1 MDKEI
6 QIIKNKERLGCILF
20 EIGVVLELLVM
31 MTDSASWTLPLRGR
45 ITQVAFAL
53 FVIKILMTK
62 YNMRQVILGGIAGII
77 GVISYLSCHEEYVIR
92 AVIFVVAAIGVD
104 LELTLKI
111 IFWGML
117 VCTLVIVALSLLGIR
132 GEIKDV
138 RDYGRGGAIEARYCL
153 GFNHAN
159 NVHSVLWYLMAL
171 MIMRFKDKL
180 NALHYL
186 LMAVFSICL
195 YIFTLSRTGLMATLV
210 ILVLGVAARYIAGRE
225 NAAAKFADADAR
237 DSKASVVVD
246 ILGAIG
252 SFSALALSLAITIRS
267 GSSFPYTSDFMYK
280 LDRVLTGRVEMVWE
294 HTPLSEWGFFP
305 PVRSAE
311 FVDNGFAVIGYTYG
325 YIVLGLLIASII
337 YASVYLCRKHL
348 IYAQIVLLSAIML
361 TFMEATFIF
370 NVSLLCNMLLIVY
383 ICGNEES
390 IG

>member
-1 MDKEI
+1 MDREI

-77 GVISYLSCHEEYVIR
+77 GVASYLTCHEEYVIR
-92 AVIFVVAAIGVD
+92 AVIFVVAAIGID

-117 VCTLVIVALSLLGIR
+117 VCTLVIVALALLGIR

-186 LMAVFSICL
+186 LMAVLSVGL
-195 YIFTLSRTGLMATLV
+195 YVLTLSRTGLMATLV
-210 ILVLGVAARYIAGRE
+210 ILILGAAARYISGRGDTTVKSIE
-225 NAAAKFADADAR
+225 ADRTVRAI
-237 DSKASVVVD
+237 D

-252 SFSALALSLAITIRS
+252 SLLALALSLAITIRS

-305 PVRSAE
+305 PGRSAE

-325 YIVLGLLIASII
+325 YIVLALLIASII
-337 YASVYLCRKHL
+337 YASVCLCRKHL

-383 ICGNEES
+383 ICSNEEC